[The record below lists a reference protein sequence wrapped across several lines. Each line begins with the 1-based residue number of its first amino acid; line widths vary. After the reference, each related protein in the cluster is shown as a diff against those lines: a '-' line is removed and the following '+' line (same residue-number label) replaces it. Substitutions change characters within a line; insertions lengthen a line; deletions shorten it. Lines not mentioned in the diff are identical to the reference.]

1 MELDEDKD
9 RHLFAR
15 DKDHLMISFQC
26 ELCQFMNLKV
36 CDPGIRAEYFL
47 LLRTIRRANVDAF
60 WSREPGTVEAT
71 RRDSRNLIKVGSQL
85 GLHSVLKMM
94 GPFPVGGLQGMGIAD
109 CMLQR
114 SVDKDIYQP
123 TLQFETVRKMRS
135 AYSNV

>member
-1 MELDEDKD
+1 MELDKDKG

-26 ELCQFMNLKV
+26 ELCQFRNLKV

-71 RRDSRNLIKVGSQL
+71 RRDSRKLIKVGSQL
-85 GLHSVLKMM
+85 GLHYVLKMM
-94 GPFPVGGLQGMGIAD
+94 
-109 CMLQR
+109 
-114 SVDKDIYQP
+114 
-123 TLQFETVRKMRS
+123 
-135 AYSNV
+135 